1 MDDTREKWMR
11 KVRRDHHRPAE
22 GGCKMAGKRR
32 KAERGDGGGG
42 GGRREQRAGAG
53 AAVVVGSD

>member
-1 MDDTREKWMR
+1 MDDIWKERMR

-42 GGRREQRAGAG
+42 GGSREQRAVAA